1 MDVDLRKLRYFVAV
15 AEQLHFGRAAD
26 ALHIAQPALSRQ
38 IRALEDD
45 LGVALFLRDRR
56 GTTLTPAGRQLL
68 HDAGPLLAAAQ
79 AAVRR
84 CVQAAAP
91 TQRFTIAFM
100 PGITVTA
107 AVKALTTQH
116 PHLDIR
122 LLRTSWDNQTEV
134 VLDGRADVSIVRL
147 PVDPQ
152 GLQIQPLFTEPRVV
166 VIARDHP
173 LAGKDALSLA
183 DLAGAHLLQD
193 PAAVPEWQAET
204 RAPHGNAPTAVPAA
218 HSVEEK
224 LELVA
229 TGAGFCVLPQSTASF
244 YTRPDVVVRPAP
256 GLADNEVALVWS
268 KAHETPLVHA
278 FSAAAHQ
285 LQP

>member
-1 MDVDLRKLRYFVAV
+1 
-15 AEQLHFGRAAD
+15 
-26 ALHIAQPALSRQ
+26 
-38 IRALEDD
+38 
-45 LGVALFLRDRR
+45 
-56 GTTLTPAGRQLL
+56 
-68 HDAGPLLAAAQ
+68 
-79 AAVRR
+79 
-84 CVQAAAP
+84 
-91 TQRFTIAFM
+91 M

-107 AVKALTTQH
+107 AVKTLTAQH

-152 GLQIQPLFTEPRVV
+152 GLRIEPLFTEPRVV

-173 LAGKDALSLA
+173 LAGKDALSLT

-204 RAPHGNAPTAVPAA
+204 RAPHANAPSSSGRTQRGG
-218 HSVEEK
+218 K

-278 FSAAAHQ
+278 FGAAAHQ